1 MSKEQ
6 WLECFEE
13 LYAAAEERYGKVP
26 NAVYDSLAAKADR
39 AYADR
44 VGGLIDE
51 ARMREKE
58 GL

>member
-6 WLECFEE
+6 WIEE
-13 LYAAAEERYGKVP
+13 FDRLFAAAEERYGKVS
-26 NAVYDSLAAKADR
+26 NRVYDSLAAKADR

-58 GL
+58 GG